1 LPLSFL
7 SNPETRERVLLC
19 SLVVE
24 EVDEIRGL
32 FVGGGV
38 ALRRDESD
46 VDAWEAPNPP
56 NNELPIAPHAPVG
69 GRMNTAAL
77 LGGGEEPKLAG

>member
-1 LPLSFL
+1 M
-7 SNPETRERVLLC
+7 RESVLLC

-24 EVDEIRGL
+24 EVEEIRGL

-46 VDAWEAPNPP
+46 VDVWEAPKRRW
-56 NNELPIAPHAPVG
+56 AG
-69 GRMNTAAL
+69 G
-77 LGGGEEPKLAG
+77 